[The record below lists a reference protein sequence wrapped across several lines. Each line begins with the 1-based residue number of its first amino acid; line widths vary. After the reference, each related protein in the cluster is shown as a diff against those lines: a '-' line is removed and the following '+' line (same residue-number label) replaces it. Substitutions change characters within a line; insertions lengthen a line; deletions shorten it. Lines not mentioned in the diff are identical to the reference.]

1 MKLQNPDKKTVWV
14 ADTTI
19 SKVLDVSK
27 GSENTYLSIN
37 QLITPIVKASTK
49 VATESSWWSNRTTLT
64 QVQMQIFVVC
74 EQG

>member
-49 VATESSWWSNRTTLT
+49 VATESS
-64 QVQMQIFVVC
+64 
-74 EQG
+74 